1 MKVNIEGEAN
11 QLKKIIIATERSEC
25 GNLILV
31 YKDEEFIYNTQLKQ
45 SFIGMNSQ
53 D

>member
-1 MKVNIEGEAN
+1 MKVNIEGKVD
-11 QLKKIIIATERSEC
+11 QLKKLALQQR
-25 GNLILV
+25 GRAGHLILV
-31 YKDEEFIYNTQLKQ
+31 YKVEKFIYNTQLKQ